1 MDDNICDIGT
11 ANLTLVLADGTPQ
24 PVNSSMLG
32 HVDGRGSRLRIEFRG
47 GIVAICSEHEFFH
60 EKKAFIGL

>member
-1 MDDNICDIGT
+1 MDGNICDIGT

-32 HVDGRGSRLRIEFRG
+32 QLVGSEFRG
-47 GIVAICSEHEFFH
+47 GIVAICSKHRN
-60 EKKAFIGL
+60 